1 MTQGKSAVT
10 NSPLFT
16 TVFLGIIVFSVTIL
30 VRPSLVSANPLFEND
45 AESIRSIMSS
55 PFTAEDLGL
64 GSFSVIASFYQSL
77 GLTDSTVGAGLLG
90 ATIGTA
96 TLGAIAFRVKGINT
110 SRGAILLAVLAAL
123 ATSVFQGTYT
133 KEVLISL
140 GMIAIIL
147 LPVNFFGEILV
158 IGTLCV
164 LGAQYR
170 SYWLIVAGL
179 YVIIR
184 ITFSVRRRSPMSRTV
199 WLFIALSLLT
209 GLAMWATQ
217 GVPADNF
224 RFVVNDSAARQFNTG
239 SLISRYFNAPEPLG
253 GILNSTLTSLFFI
266 IPLPMLL
273 KLSPYY
279 LAIGIIFLFVWINVV
294 WAASSVSRTT
304 DIPPKDAR
312 LLARY
317 TALPLAFLIVQGLFE
332 PDWGS
337 ALRHVTPL
345 MPLVVGAA
353 ALTARY
359 RRASTGDPPPM
370 TVNSTHNN
378 IHLPS
383 PRPTRTR
390 TMAARPLPADTGS
403 DNVVGTYLGYLRK
416 LYWIVIIGLVA
427 GLLVGW
433 GASSLITKQYTAT
446 AQLYV
451 GTASTG
457 GSGDAYQGALLAQKQ
472 VGSYAEMADGR
483 ALAQRVVDEL
493 NLDMTADEVAGMIS
507 AGAHKDTV
515 ILDIHATSA
524 DAKQAQAIANSA
536 SAQLTFMVD
545 DLNTRTSPTGES
557 SAPRL
562 AELNAANVPSSPSS
576 PNTGMNIVLG
586 GIVGILLGTLI
597 ALFRGM
603 TDNRIRTRDKI
614 EEIAQ
619 VPSVGIVS
627 STRLLEESHVIDFR
641 GAPTPVAEQFREL
654 RTNLRFLDVDNAPS
668 IIAVTSGMPGEG
680 KSTVATNL
688 ALALAD
694 DGERVCL
701 VDADLRR
708 PCVATYLPGELQGAA
723 GLSTALSGEVD
734 IEDVVQETAVDGL
747 AVVTAGAQPPNPS
760 ELLGSK
766 RFRAALEKLDAHFD
780 YVIVDASPVLP
791 VTDGAL
797 VAAAADGVLLV
808 VRHASSTT
816 DQLTSATENLARV
829 DAHLL
834 GTIFTLTPSSKKS
847 SSYGYGY
854 GYGEA
859 AVTQTADTT
868 EAATTQVPVQSP
880 VPVHTHVAEPDATK
894 EDR

>member
-1 MTQGKSAVT
+1 MSRGKRVAAS
-10 NSPLFT
+10 SPLVT
-16 TVFLGIIVFSVTIL
+16 AVFLGFITVCMGML
-30 VRPSLVSANPLFEND
+30 VRPEFVSAYPIFDND
-45 AESIRSIMSS
+45 AGSIRSIMSS

-64 GSFSVIASFYQSL
+64 GSFSVIANFYESL
-77 GLTDSTVGAGLLG
+77 GLADSTTGAGLLG
-90 ATIGTA
+90 TLIGSIA
-96 TLGAIAFRVKGINT
+96 LGAVVYRVKELNT
-110 SRGAILLAVLAAL
+110 THAPLILAAIAAL
-123 ATSVFQGTYT
+123 ATGVFQATYT

-140 GMIAIIL
+140 GMIVIIL
-147 LPVNFFGEILV
+147 LPVNLLGEILV
-158 IGTLCV
+158 LATMCV

-170 SYWLIVAGL
+170 SYWLIIAGL
-179 YVIIR
+179 YVVLR
-184 ITFSVRRRSPMSRTV
+184 ILLAHRRRASIGRTV
-199 WLFIALSLLT
+199 WLIIALSVLT
-209 GLAMWATQ
+209 GLALWVTQ

-224 RFVVNDSAARQFNTG
+224 RSVVNDSAERQFNTG
-239 SLISRYFNAPEPLG
+239 SLISRFFDAPEPLG
-253 GILNSTLTSLFFI
+253 GVLNTTLTSLFFI

-378 IHLPS
+378 IHVPN

-403 DNVVGTYLGYLRK
+403 DNVVGTYLSYLRK

-433 GASSLITKQYTAT
+433 GASSLMTKQYTAT

-586 GIVGILLGTLI
+586 GIIGLILGILVAVT
-597 ALFRGM
+597 RGM
-603 TDNRIRTRDKI
+603 TDNRIRTHDKI

-668 IIAVTSGMPGEG
+668 IIAVTSGMLGEG

-708 PCVATYLPGELQGAA
+708 PCVATYLPGELQGAV

-797 VAAAADGVLLV
+797 VAATADGVLLV

-816 DQLTSATENLARV
+816 DQLTSTTGNLGKV

-859 AVTQTADTT
+859 AVTHTADTA